1 MGLTIPVN
9 RWQFVQDCQIL
20 LNLMLPL
27 FPVHVII
34 ISRFRPGKH
43 LFSRGKHLLTSVPEV
58 WYNFGAPRC
67 LIFKQSLEA
76 TICKMATII
85 KIVTIA
91 SMQRNHP
98 HIDKDC

>member
-9 RWQFVQDCQIL
+9 RCIFVQGMQAL
-20 LNLMLPL
+20 LNFILALVC
-27 FPVHVII
+27 VHVVI
-34 ISRFRPGKH
+34 ISGFSANYD

-85 KIVTIA
+85 KMVAIGL
-91 SMQRNHP
+91 M
-98 HIDKDC
+98 